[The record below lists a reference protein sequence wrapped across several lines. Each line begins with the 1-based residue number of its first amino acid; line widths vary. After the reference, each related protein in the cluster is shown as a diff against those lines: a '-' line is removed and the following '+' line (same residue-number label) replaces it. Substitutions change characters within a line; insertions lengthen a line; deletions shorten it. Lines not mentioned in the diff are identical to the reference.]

1 MSFIGPN
8 FLLQTDAARQL
19 YSAYAQP
26 QPILDFHTHLS
37 AQDIADDR
45 RFNDLYDI
53 WIEGDHYKWR
63 AMRANGVAE
72 RFCTGNASAYEKYL
86 AWAAT
91 VPHTLRNPL
100 YHWTHLELAR
110 YFEIDKLLDE
120 KTAPQIWSEAN
131 SKIKSDPTFTTQGIL
146 RKFGVRA
153 LCTTDDPTSDLSAH
167 KKIAASGF
175 ATRVYPTFR
184 PDKALAVQDAASFN
198 AWVQQLMAAANH
210 DIATLDDFLSALR
223 QRHEYFHQHGCRLS
237 DHGLERCYSSPCS
250 AKEASSIFDKVR
262 SGTAA
267 SHNDHEAFAAFL
279 MVYFGQLDAEK
290 GWTKQMH
297 LGALRNPNPRALKTL
312 GPDTGFDC
320 MGDFS
325 QARDLAAYLGR
336 LESEKALPKIIL
348 YNLNPA
354 DNYLFS
360 TLIGSFQDGSVPGK
374 LQLGSGWW
382 FLDQKE
388 GMEWQLNALSNTGLL
403 SRFVGMVTDSR
414 SFMSFP
420 RHEYFRRVLCNLLGA
435 DMEQGLIPDRGELI
449 GSMVENI
456 CFNNARSLLG
466 LELEA
471 EEKHLR
477 AKKI

>member
-250 AKEASSIFDKVR
+250 AKEASSVFDKVR

-456 CFNNARSLLG
+456 CFNNARNLLG

>member
-1 MSFIGPN
+1 
-8 FLLQTDAARQL
+8 
-19 YSAYAQP
+19 
-26 QPILDFHTHLS
+26 
-37 AQDIADDR
+37 
-45 RFNDLYDI
+45 
-53 WIEGDHYKWR
+53 
-63 AMRANGVAE
+63 
-72 RFCTGNASAYEKYL
+72 
-86 AWAAT
+86 
-91 VPHTLRNPL
+91 
-100 YHWTHLELAR
+100 
-110 YFEIDKLLDE
+110 
-120 KTAPQIWSEAN
+120 
-131 SKIKSDPTFTTQGIL
+131 
-146 RKFGVRA
+146 
-153 LCTTDDPTSDLSAH
+153 
-167 KKIAASGF
+167 
-175 ATRVYPTFR
+175 
-184 PDKALAVQDAASFN
+184 
-198 AWVQQLMAAANH
+198 
-210 DIATLDDFLSALR
+210 
-223 QRHEYFHQHGCRLS
+223 
-237 DHGLERCYSSPCS
+237 
-250 AKEASSIFDKVR
+250 
-262 SGTAA
+262 
-267 SHNDHEAFAAFL
+267 

-456 CFNNARSLLG
+456 CFNNARNLLG